1 MTIRPTIR
9 PTIQPGTA
17 DLPERV
23 DLVVV
28 GLGVTGTG
36 VALDAVTRGLS
47 VLAVDAHDLAYGTS
61 RWSSKLVHGGLR
73 YLAHGQVAIAHE
85 SAVERR
91 ILMESTAPH
100 LTHALPMLMPFH
112 ANVGRGQ
119 AALTRA
125 AFAAGDALRLGARTA
140 RETLP
145 RPRHV
150 STTEALSLAP
160 CLKVDGLRG
169 GLLGWDGQLEDDARL
184 VVTIARTAASYG
196 AHIRTR
202 ARVLSADG
210 TGVRLRDELT
220 GAETD
225 VAARMVVNAAG
236 VWAGDLADVRLRP
249 SRGSHLV
256 LRGESLPGLRV
267 CVTAPVPGSTSR
279 FVMALPQPDGPGG
292 RGTVYVGLT
301 DEPVDGPVPDVPE
314 PSEAEVDFLLDVV
327 SSTLARPLTRDDV
340 VGTFAGLRPLL
351 DTAGDGQSGETADLS
366 RSHAVL
372 TSPDG
377 LVTVVGGKLTTY
389 RRMAQDA
396 LDAALRA
403 AAVEAG
409 PCRTHRLPLLGAA
422 DRATLARLDADPR
435 LVRRFGT
442 DADLVLRTAREATG
456 LGDEELLA
464 PAAPHVPV
472 TLAEL
477 VFGVTHEG
485 AHDVADLLDRRTRV
499 GLVPADRGLVEP
511 LALRALSTALAR

>member
-1 MTIRPTIR
+1 MLGTKLG
-9 PTIQPGTA
+9 PGTEG
-17 DLPERV
+17 LPERV

-28 GLGVTGTG
+28 GLGVTGAG
-36 VALDAVTRGLS
+36 VALDAASRGLS
-47 VLAVDAHDLAYGTS
+47 VLAVDAHDLAFGTS

-73 YLAHGQVAIAHE
+73 YLAHGQVGIAHE

-100 LTHALPMLMPFH
+100 LTHALPMLVPLH

-119 AALTRA
+119 AALTRT
-125 AFAAGDALRLGARTA
+125 AFLAGDALRLGARTA

-145 RPRHV
+145 RPRKV
-150 STTEALSLAP
+150 SATEALSLAP
-160 CLKVDGLRG
+160 CLRVDGLRG
-169 GLLGWDGQLEDDARL
+169 GILGWDGQLEDDARL

-202 ARVLSADG
+202 ARVLAADG

-236 VWAGDLADVRLRP
+236 VWAGDLTDVRLRP

-279 FVMALPQPDGPGG
+279 FVMALPQPDG
-292 RGTVYVGLT
+292 TVYVGLT

-314 PSEAEVDFLLDVV
+314 PSEAEIDFLLDVV
-327 SSTLARPLTRDDV
+327 SATLARPLTRDDV
-340 VGTFAGLRPLL
+340 VGAFAGLRPLL
-351 DTAGDGQSGETADLS
+351 DTGLGETSDLS

-377 LVTVVGGKLTTY
+377 VVTVVGGKLTTY

-396 LDAALRA
+396 VDAVLRA
-403 AAVEAG
+403 TGLEAG
-409 PCRTHRLPLLGAA
+409 PCRTRHLPLLGAA

-442 DADLVLRTAREATG
+442 DAGLVLRTAREATG
-456 LGDEELLA
+456 LTDAELLA
-464 PAAPHVPV
+464 TAAPQVPV

-485 AHDVADLLDRRTRV
+485 AADVADLLDRRTRV
-499 GLVPADRGLVEP
+499 GLIPADRALVEP
-511 LALRALSTALAR
+511 LARRALSFHRVAG

>member
-1 MTIRPTIR
+1 MLGTKLG
-9 PTIQPGTA
+9 PGTEG
-17 DLPERV
+17 LPDRV

-28 GLGVTGTG
+28 GLGVTGAG
-36 VALDAVTRGLS
+36 VALDAASRGLS
-47 VLAVDAHDLAYGTS
+47 VLAVDAHDLAFGTS

-73 YLAHGQVAIAHE
+73 YLAHGQVGIAHE

-100 LTHALPMLMPFH
+100 LTHALPMLVPLH

-119 AALTRA
+119 AALTRT
-125 AFAAGDALRLGARTA
+125 AFLAGDALRLGARTA

-145 RPRHV
+145 RPRKV
-150 STTEALSLAP
+150 SATEALSLAP
-160 CLKVDGLRG
+160 CLRVDGLRG
-169 GLLGWDGQLEDDARL
+169 GILGWDGQLEDDARL

-202 ARVLSADG
+202 ARVLAADG

-236 VWAGDLADVRLRP
+236 VWAGDLTDVRLRP

-279 FVMALPQPDGPGG
+279 FVMALPQPDG
-292 RGTVYVGLT
+292 TVYVGLT

-314 PSEAEVDFLLDVV
+314 PSEAEIDFLLDVV
-327 SSTLARPLTRDDV
+327 SATLARPLTRDDV
-340 VGTFAGLRPLL
+340 VGAFAGLRPLL
-351 DTAGDGQSGETADLS
+351 DTGRGETSDLS

-377 LVTVVGGKLTTY
+377 VVTVVGGKLTTY

-396 LDAALRA
+396 VDAVLRA
-403 AAVEAG
+403 TGLEAG
-409 PCRTHRLPLLGAA
+409 PCRTHHLPLLGAA

-456 LGDEELLA
+456 LTDAELLA
-464 PAAPHVPV
+464 PAAPQVPV

-485 AHDVADLLDRRTRV
+485 AADVADLLDRRTRV
-499 GLVPADRGLVEP
+499 GLIPADRALVEP
-511 LALRALSTALAR
+511 LARRALSFQRVRG

>member
-1 MTIRPTIR
+1 MT
-9 PTIQPGTA
+9 GA
-17 DLPERV
+17 
-23 DLVVV
+23 
-28 GLGVTGTG
+28 G
-36 VALDAVTRGLS
+36 VALDAASRGLS
-47 VLAVDAHDLAYGTS
+47 VLAVDAHDLAFGTS

-73 YLAHGQVAIAHE
+73 YLAHGQVGIAHE

-100 LTHALPMLMPFH
+100 LTHALPMLVPFH

-119 AALTRA
+119 AALTRT
-125 AFAAGDALRLGARTA
+125 AFLAGDALRLGARTA

-145 RPRHV
+145 RPRKV
-150 STTEALSLAP
+150 SATEALSLAP
-160 CLKVDGLRG
+160 CLRVDGLRG

-196 AHIRTR
+196 AHVRTR
-202 ARVLSADG
+202 ARVLAADG

-236 VWAGDLADVRLRP
+236 VWAGDLTDVRLRP

-279 FVMALPQPDGPGG
+279 FVMALPQPDG
-292 RGTVYVGLT
+292 TVYVGLT

-327 SSTLARPLTRDDV
+327 SATLARPLTRDDV
-340 VGTFAGLRPLL
+340 VGAFAGLRPLL
-351 DTAGDGQSGETADLS
+351 DTGEGETSDLS

-372 TSPDG
+372 TSADG
-377 LVTVVGGKLTTY
+377 VVTVVGGKLTTY

-396 LDAALRA
+396 VDAVLRA
-403 AAVEAG
+403 AGLEAA

-442 DADLVLRTAREATG
+442 DADLVLRTARAATG
-456 LGDEELLA
+456 LTDAELLA

-485 AHDVADLLDRRTRV
+485 AVDVADLLDRRTRV
-499 GLVPADRGLVEP
+499 GLIPADRALVEP
-511 LALRALSTALAR
+511 LALRALSVHRVPG